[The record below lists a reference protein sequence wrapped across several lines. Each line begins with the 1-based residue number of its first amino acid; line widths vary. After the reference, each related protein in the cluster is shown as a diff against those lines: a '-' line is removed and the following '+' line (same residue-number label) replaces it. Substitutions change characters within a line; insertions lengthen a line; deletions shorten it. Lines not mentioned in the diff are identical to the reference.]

1 MVQIDK
7 EGLYDRI
14 IYTLIANI
22 DDGCTGIHDEYEIDD
37 THTLSVNIDVDL
49 DSDGYYEDDY
59 FNGTGFYVVT
69 RASACVNEL
78 ELLLYNT
85 ETDEYEPMPFSYRDL
100 EDKIE
105 DALVD
110 AVKC

>member
-1 MVQIDK
+1 MVQINK
-7 EGLYDRI
+7 EQLYERI
-14 IYTLIANI
+14 TETLINNI

-37 THTLSVNIDVDL
+37 THTLSVNIDVSL
-49 DSDGYYEDDY
+49 DSDGYYENDY
-59 FNGTGFYVVT
+59 FNGTGYYVVT

-78 ELLLYNT
+78 ELLLYNK
-85 ETDEYEPMPFSYRDL
+85 ETDDYEPMFDYSDL

-110 AVKC
+110 AVIC

>member
-1 MVQIDK
+1 MVHIDK

-69 RASACVNEL
+69 HASACVNEL

-85 ETDEYEPMPFSYRDL
+85 ETEYEPMPFCYRDL

>member
-22 DDGCTGIHDEYEIDD
+22 DDGCTGIHDGYEIDD

-49 DSDGYYEDDY
+49 DSEGYYEDDY
-59 FNGTGFYVVT
+59 FNGTGYYVVT
-69 RASACVNEL
+69 HASACVNEL
-78 ELLLYNT
+78 DLLLYNT
-85 ETDEYEPMPFSYRDL
+85 ETDEYEPMPFNYRDL

>member
-1 MVQIDK
+1 MIHIDK

-22 DDGCTGIHDEYEIDD
+22 DDGCTDIHDEYEIDD
-37 THTLSVNIDVDL
+37 THTLSVSIDV
-49 DSDGYYEDDY
+49 DGYYENDY
-59 FNGTGFYVVT
+59 FNGTGYYVVT
-69 RASACVNEL
+69 HASACVNEL

-85 ETDEYEPMPFSYRDL
+85 EMDEYEPMPFTYRDL